1 MSCGCNTCKDC
12 SDTPRVS
19 GTEVTILSGTQSARQ
34 NGVRENPVSGAH
46 YVLGAAAIV
55 GVIAFFTTRNKNS
68 E

>member
-1 MSCGCNTCKDC
+1 MNCECNTCKDC
-12 SDTPRVS
+12 GSAPKVS

-46 YVLGAAAIV
+46 YVLGAAVIV
-55 GVIAFFTTRNKNS
+55 SVIAFFTTRNKNS